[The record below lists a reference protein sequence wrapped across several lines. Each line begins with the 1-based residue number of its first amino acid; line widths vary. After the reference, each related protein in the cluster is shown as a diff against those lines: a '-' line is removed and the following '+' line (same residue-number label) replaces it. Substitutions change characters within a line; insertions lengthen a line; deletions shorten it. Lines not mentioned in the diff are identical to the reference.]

1 MNSSMEKNDTFPSSE
16 FGENLAILREIY
28 FFSELPLEL
37 LKVLAYLGAHENFQ
51 AGDYLFHQNDDDGQA
66 FYIISGEAR
75 LLYGDGDKTIVIR
88 DFAAGT
94 FLGGQA
100 LLGNSR
106 RLFSLQARTDMTCL
120 ILTRQKFAKAME
132 QFPGLLPRVIQT
144 LINRINIWEE
154 KFFAEFAAGC
164 DTCRQKIG
172 VSLL

>member
-1 MNSSMEKNDTFPSSE
+1 MSSSTGKNDAFPASE

-28 FFSELPLEL
+28 FFSELPLEM
-37 LKVLAYLGAHENFQ
+37 LKVLAYLGVHENFQ
-51 AGDYLFHQNDDDGQA
+51 AGDYLFRQNDDDGQA

-75 LLYGDGDKTIVIR
+75 VLYGEVDQTMVMR
-88 DFAAGT
+88 DFTPGT
-94 FLGGQA
+94 FFGGQA
-100 LLGNSR
+100 LLANSR

-144 LINRINIWEE
+144 LVNRINIWEE
-154 KFFAEFAAGC
+154 KFLAEYAAGC
-164 DTCRQKIG
+164 DHCRQKIG